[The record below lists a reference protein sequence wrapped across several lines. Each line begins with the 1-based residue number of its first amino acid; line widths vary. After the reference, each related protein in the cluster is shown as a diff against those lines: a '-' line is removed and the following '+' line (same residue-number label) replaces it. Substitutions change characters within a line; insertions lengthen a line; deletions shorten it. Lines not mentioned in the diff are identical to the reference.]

1 MTAMAPLL
9 DLQAYV
15 AGFLVFAAA
24 TLLAGWR
31 LWRIVALRVFGRT
44 AAAVQVESGKLTF
57 KVPGGGELT
66 CDRSRYA
73 RRTGRNGKLEAVYY
87 PRNPKI
93 RADRDEVPGY
103 PTAIVLVVFMAW
115 TISMCGL
122 MVAGMAGGSAH
133 LT

>member
-1 MTAMAPLL
+1 MAPLM

-44 AAAVQVESGKLTF
+44 AAAVQVEPGKLTF
-57 KVPGGGELT
+57 RVPGHGELT

-87 PRNPKI
+87 PRNLRI

-103 PTAIVLVVFMAW
+103 PTAAGVLIFMAW

-122 MVAGMAGGSAH
+122 MLARMAG
-133 LT
+133 